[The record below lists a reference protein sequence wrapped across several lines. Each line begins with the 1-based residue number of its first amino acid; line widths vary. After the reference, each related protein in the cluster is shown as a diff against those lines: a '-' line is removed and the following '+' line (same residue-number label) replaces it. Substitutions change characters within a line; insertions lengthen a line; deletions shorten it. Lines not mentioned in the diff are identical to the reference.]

1 MYLQLHDYMPLER
14 IAIRYNGCV
23 QDQLD
28 ETQAKAWNDL
38 AQKFEIL
45 FLLDPFSIGVS
56 EARSNACGWPMADT
70 AFSCY
75 GEGAGRYFDA
85 AWKRYLNENRSVLE
99 TQGIVPGI
107 IDEALN
113 CTPYT
118 IEDAE
123 FADQG
128 AAFTTQ
134 NTTILKF
141 KDFSEAVT
149 LPPDTA
155 YPGKAIDSPLPGYGP
170 SNYQIQNVLVPKKW
184 ILENIDLA
192 IAVASPN
199 LLGLGLGVS
208 GYRAFGGKAS
218 NTASD
223 GSDSLSSAHR
233 EAGYMFNYPHW
244 YDDLFSLI
252 LPQWFDMSGDSGFPA
267 YLGVSFFGMSTILRF
282 RLNANPLMP
291 IAYTLFFQSYFS
303 FTGQPR

>member
-99 TQGIVPGI
+99 TQGISPAI
-107 IDEALN
+107 IDDALN
-113 CTPYT
+113 CTTYT

-123 FADQG
+123 ILDQG
-128 AAFTTQ
+128 ALSAQ
-134 NTTILKF
+134 STTILKF
-141 KDFSEAVT
+141 RDYPELVT
-149 LPPDTA
+149 LPPGTA
-155 YPGKAIDSPLPGYGP
+155 YPGKVVDSPLPGYGP
-170 SNYQIQNVLVPKKW
+170 TNYQQQNVLVPKKW

-192 IAVASPN
+192 VAFAPPN
-199 LLGLGLGVS
+199 LLGLGLGIS

-218 NTASD
+218 NSVSD
-223 GSDSLSSAHR
+223 GSNSLSSAHR
-233 EAGYMFNYPHW
+233 EAGYMFSYPHW
-244 YDDLFSLI
+244 YADDLFSTI

-267 YLGVSFFGMSTILRF
+267 YLGVSFWNKCPRF
-282 RLNANPLMP
+282 
-291 IAYTLFFQSYFS
+291 FVSV
-303 FTGQPR
+303 